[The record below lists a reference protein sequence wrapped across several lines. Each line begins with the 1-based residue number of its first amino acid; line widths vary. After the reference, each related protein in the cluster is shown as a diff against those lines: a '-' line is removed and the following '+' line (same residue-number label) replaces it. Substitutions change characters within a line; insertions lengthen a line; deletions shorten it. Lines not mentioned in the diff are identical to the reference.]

1 MRAFRQ
7 TTSVVSLNLRG
18 LRARLGTSLEIV
30 VGVACVVG
38 VLLSV
43 LSFSA
48 GLAGTIRAASDPD
61 RAIIVAKGDRN
72 EFGAGISRETAA
84 AIMNTP
90 GVRKDTD
97 GAPIASAEQL
107 TNVPLTRKSDGVPA
121 GTVLRSVG
129 DKAFVLRPELRLV
142 AGRKFER
149 GAHELIVGAAAQAAY
164 QGLEL
169 GDRVGLPGG
178 EWTVVGVFETGGDM
192 IEGQLLGDSDTVL
205 PAIGR
210 NGYGSV
216 LVRLESPDAF
226 ARFAEALTRNP
237 ALNVDVRR
245 QGDFYRRTP
254 IGQFT
259 TFMAAVAYMLAGIMA
274 VGALFAT
281 LNTMYSAVRARRR
294 EIATLRALGFGAM
307 PVAAS
312 VVAEALLLALIGA
325 LLGAAIAT
333 LLFSGNRNVMG
344 PYVFQLSVTPALVA
358 VGITWAIVIA
368 LIGGLFPAIRA
379 SRVPVATGLRAT

>member
-1 MRAFRQ
+1 MKGFRQ
-7 TTSVVSLNLRG
+7 TRSVVSLNIRG
-18 LRARLGTSLEIV
+18 LRARLGTSIEIV

-61 RAIIVAKGDRN
+61 RAIIVGKGDRN

-90 GVRKDTD
+90 GVKKDAD

-107 TNVPLTRKSDGVPA
+107 TNVPLTRKRDGVAA
-121 GTVLRSVG
+121 GTVLRAVG
-129 DKAFVLRPELRLV
+129 TKAFALRPELRLV
-142 AGRKFER
+142 AGRRFQP

-164 QGLEL
+164 QGLDIGSE
-169 GDRVGLPGG
+169 VILPGG
-178 EWTVVGVFETGGDM
+178 AWTVVGVFETGGDM

-205 PAIGR
+205 SAIGR

-216 LVRLESPDAF
+216 LVRLDSPEAF
-226 ARFAEALTRNP
+226 GAFEQELTSNP

-259 TFMAAVAYMLAGIMA
+259 VFMAAVAYMLAGIMA
-274 VGALFAT
+274 IGALFAT
-281 LNTMYSAVRARRR
+281 LNTMYSAVRTRSR
-294 EIATLRALGFGAM
+294 EIATLRALGFGAA
-307 PVAAS
+307 PVAVS
-312 VVAEALLLALIGA
+312 VVAEALLLALIGSLA
-325 LLGAAIAT
+325 GAAIAT
-333 LLFSGNRNVMG
+333 LLFDGNRNAMG
-344 PYVFQLSVTPALVA
+344 PYVFNLAITPGLIA

-368 LIGGLFPAIRA
+368 LVGALFPAIRA
-379 SRVPVATGLRAT
+379 GRMPVATALRAS